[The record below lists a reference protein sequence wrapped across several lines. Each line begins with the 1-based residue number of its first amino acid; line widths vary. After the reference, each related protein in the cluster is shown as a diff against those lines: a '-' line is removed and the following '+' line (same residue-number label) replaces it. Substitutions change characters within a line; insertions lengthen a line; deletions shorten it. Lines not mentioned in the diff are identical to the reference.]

1 MDNSDNL
8 IFKVY
13 KIDQNGMI
21 ISVVE
26 YEQDFYTGD
35 VVSKV
40 PISSDVVS
48 FILDS
53 DLNKLN
59 LSFNNFECVDE
70 EDPVVSFVKLENFSS
85 VSNQASDS
93 NDSCP
98 ISNGSYGKSS
108 LSPSFL
114 HQKPKLLLNIPT
126 MIRCQNCETNFPTK
140 YQYQRHQCEFNAEK
154 VVLKPNAD
162 LKDINKGVRIK
173 YDCNVCGKQF
183 VSKNN
188 LERHQVCHDNSKEN
202 ICEHCTKQFVSEN
215 RLRIHKENHC
225 KKAGDISK
233 FYRSDVAVWKC
244 KKCHEV
250 FSSLSSANV
259 HVDACKEFVFLY
271 DPKDESSTNSL
282 EFLKQEISNVVSLI
296 DDGTNSKA
304 PDNSYIE
311 KILTEIL
318 LQCEFCNRTYA
329 DKGLLLL
336 HQRKHSTDK
345 NYECVSCN
353 STFESYAMAAQHW
366 LKICSETANMFYLPK
381 LTYCEYCDR
390 TFKSH
395 ELLYTH
401 KIKKKHYTVKIHKNN
416 VETNTECPQEKS
428 VDSNDAINKLIE
440 DVLITL
446 DRPVSKINQVLKP
459 ELYNTTRADESGN
472 LIKDKMENEMVV
484 DNSQTDNTEETNQ
497 GNSSLNEPEKKQ
509 RGRKR
514 KWSKQGV
521 KSKRMH
527 NVTDQGYK
535 YQCERCPLVW
545 DNVNDLEKHREREHA
560 ASFSCED
567 CGQILHSAKALLI
580 HCRAH
585 KCLKPYVCDTCGRS
599 YSQTSHLW
607 QHMRFHQGIKP
618 FACPHE
624 GCEAR
629 YTIRPDLKDHIRK
642 VHTRERP
649 FKCAVCNKCF
659 LTGSVY
665 YQHRLIHT
673 NDRRYGCDVCH
684 KRFFRADALNNHKRI
699 HTDERPYPCTVC
711 GREFRQKGDRNKH
724 LRTQHPDAVIHKF
737 IYK

>member
-1 MDNSDNL
+1 MSNSDNL

-13 KIDQNGMI
+13 KINQNGI
-21 ISVVE
+21 ITSAIQ
-26 YEQDFYTGD
+26 YEQDFYTRD
-35 VVSKV
+35 VLSKMV
-40 PISSDVVS
+40 ISTNDVTLK
-48 FILDS
+48 LDA
-53 DLNKLN
+53 DPDKVN
-59 LSFNNFECVDE
+59 LSFRNFECEDE
-70 EDPVVSFVKLENFSS
+70 RDPLVSFVKLENPNVSS
-85 VSNQASDS
+85 TQTSDS

-98 ISNGSYGKSS
+98 KNTISYGKSS
-108 LSPSFL
+108 SPCFL
-114 HQKPKLLLNIPT
+114 HQQPRIMLNIPT

-162 LKDINKGVRIK
+162 LKDINKGMRIK
-173 YDCNVCGKQF
+173 YDCNTCGKQF

-188 LERHQVCHDNSKEN
+188 LERHQACHDNSKDN
-202 ICEHCTKQFVSEN
+202 ICEHCNKQFVSEN

-225 KKAGDISK
+225 KKVGDISK

-250 FSSLSSANV
+250 FSSLGTASTHIES
-259 HVDACKEFVFLY
+259 CKEFVFMY
-271 DPKDESSTNSL
+271 DPKDDSSPSNSVK
-282 EFLKQEISNVVSLI
+282 FLKQELNTGSFI
-296 DDGTNSKA
+296 DDTNSKTLE
-304 PDNSYIE
+304 NGNIE

-329 DKGLLLL
+329 DKGLLLF

-353 STFESYAMAAQHW
+353 SIFESYAMAAQHW

-401 KIKKKHYTVKIHKNN
+401 KIKKKHYTVKLHKNN
-416 VETNTECPQEKS
+416 ASLNGDNLRERP

-446 DRPVSKINQVLKP
+446 DRPITKISHVQKSSFDDENRENIPNNMGVEDSS
-459 ELYNTTRADESGN
+459 ELARDYNSISNDEPSES
-472 LIKDKMENEMVV
+472 I
-484 DNSQTDNTEETNQ
+484 Q
-497 GNSSLNEPEKKQ
+497 GGSDQPEKKR

-514 KWSKQGV
+514 KWSKQGM
-521 KSKRMH
+521 KNKRMH
-527 NVTDQGYK
+527 NLTQEGYK

-545 DNVNDLEKHREREHA
+545 DSVNDLEKHREKEHA

-649 FKCAVCNKCF
+649 FKCSVCNKCF

-673 NDRRYGCDVCH
+673 NDRRYGCDVS
-684 KRFFRADALNNHKRI
+684 I
-699 HTDERPYPCTVC
+699 
-711 GREFRQKGDRNKH
+711 
-724 LRTQHPDAVIHKF
+724 
-737 IYK
+737 